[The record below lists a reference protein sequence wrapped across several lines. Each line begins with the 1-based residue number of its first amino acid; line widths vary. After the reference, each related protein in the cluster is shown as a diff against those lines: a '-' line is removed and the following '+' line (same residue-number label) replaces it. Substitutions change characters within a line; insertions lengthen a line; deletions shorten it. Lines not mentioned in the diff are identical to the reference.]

1 MGRKAFLRRFQSFLG
16 IVLAGLLI
24 RWVVV
29 RSGIDLENV
38 FRTVDRGYLFAA
50 FSVYGIGVLLAAWR
64 WNLLLVHIGVR
75 LGFPVVLRLAFIGL
89 FFNLF
94 VPGGIGG
101 DLIKM
106 VYLKRESGNRF
117 PQAVLTVLLDRL
129 LGLAGLLLVAVIS
142 LGLNR
147 ALIEGSSPEMKGALL
162 MVALASGGALV
173 GGILFLLW
181 PMLSR
186 VGSSRFAHL
195 LARLPH
201 TVASVGKRVVEAL
214 HLVRAAPGKLV
225 GLVMLSIM
233 GHLTGT
239 VAVYLVGLGIGAEKY
254 LSFVEYVLA
263 TQLAN
268 LVAAIPLTPGG
279 LGGRD
284 IVMDVFFRAA
294 GAPPQISGALPVLVT
309 VLLVAWSLVGGL
321 ALLWER
327 TATPVAGE
335 AEAFSKSEQL

>member
-1 MGRKAFLRRFQSFLG
+1 MNRKAFLRRVQSLLG
-16 IVLAGLLI
+16 IVLAVLLI
-24 RWVVV
+24 RWVIV
-29 RSGIDLENV
+29 RSGIDLEKV
-38 FRTVDRGYLFAA
+38 FQTVDRSYLLAA
-50 FSVYGIGVLLAAWR
+50 FTVYGMGVLLAAWR
-64 WNLLLVHIGVR
+64 WNLLLIHIGVR
-75 LGFPVVLRLAFIGL
+75 LGYPIVLRLAFIGL

-106 VYLKRESGNRF
+106 VYLKRESGDRF

-147 ALIEGSSPEMKGALL
+147 SLIEESSPEMKGALL
-162 MVALASGGALV
+162 MVALASGAALV
-173 GGILFLLW
+173 GGILFFLW
-181 PMLSR
+181 PLLSR

-195 LARLPH
+195 SARMPDRVL
-201 TVASVGKRVVEAL
+201 SVGGRVVEAL

-225 GLVMLSIM
+225 MLVVVSMF

-239 VAVYLVGLGIGAEKY
+239 VAVYLVGLGIGAERY

-321 ALLWER
+321 ALLWEKA
-327 TATPVAGE
+327 ATPVAGE
-335 AEAFSKSEQL
+335 AEALSNSKE